1 MVGVSLSRWTMT
13 YFAVAL
19 VALLTAEIL
28 MSVGWGYPNAVLAA
42 PSTLVL
48 VHLVTLGWLSLLL
61 CGALFQFVPVL
72 VAKPLRHPQLPL
84 ITLLLLVAGILTLL
98 LGFLG
103 LRGTLSARWALF
115 PIASTLLAV
124 GFGLVLWNL
133 GRTLASARPLTLPA
147 RFVVVGLLSLVA
159 TVALGIT
166 FALVLG
172 ADVTAPFA
180 VRLFAYGLP
189 LHIVAGLGGWLS
201 LTAMGVSY
209 RLLAMFMLASESAR
223 RSTRAVLL
231 FGAGALG
238 VTVLGGTVVIGFD
251 HGIAAVLAVAA
262 LPGLL
267 AIALYV
273 HDLVHLYRTRKRVIE
288 LNSRM
293 AAAAMASLA
302 IAAVLLIVLAG
313 TESLTRN
320 AGALV
325 FLILFG
331 WLSGLGLA
339 MLYKI
344 IPFLT
349 WLECYGPVLGRAPT
363 PRVQDLVAE
372 QHARKWFALYFAA
385 VWIGTGA
392 LLDHA
397 AGLFR
402 VAAALQLIATAGITV
417 QLIRARRLID
427 VPAPVRFPDGSRRPA
442 LVFAAL
448 DARPTTGG

>member
-1 MVGVSLSRWTMT
+1 MT
-13 YFAVAL
+13 YFAAAL
-19 VALLTAEIL
+19 VALLTAEVL
-28 MSVGWGYPNAVLAA
+28 MSVGWGYPDAVLAA

-84 ITLLLLVAGILTLL
+84 ITLLLLVAGLLTLL
-98 LGFLG
+98 SGFLG
-103 LRGTLSARWALF
+103 LDGALGSYRVLF
-115 PIASTLLAV
+115 PIASTLLAA

-147 RFVVVGLLSLVA
+147 RFVLVGLLSLVA

-172 ADVTAPFA
+172 TDVSAPFA

-189 LHIVAGLGGWLS
+189 LHIIAGLGGWLS

-209 RLLAMFMLASESAR
+209 RLLAMFMLAPESDR

-238 VTVLGGTVVIGFD
+238 VSVLGGTVAIGFAR
-251 HGIAAVLAVAA
+251 GIAAVLAVAA
-262 LPGLL
+262 LPGLM

-273 HDLVHLYRTRKRVIE
+273 HDLVHLYRVRKRRVIE
-288 LNSRM
+288 LNSLM
-293 AAAAMASLA
+293 AAAAVASLA
-302 IAAVLLIVLAG
+302 IAAVLLVVLAG
-313 TESLTRN
+313 MGSLARN

-339 MLYKI
+339 KLYKI

-349 WLECYGPVLGRAPT
+349 WLECYGPVLGKAPT

-372 QHARKWFALYFAA
+372 QRARWWFAMYFAA
-385 VWIGTGA
+385 VWIGAGA
-392 LLDHA
+392 LLGHA
-397 AGLFR
+397 LGLFR
-402 VAAALQLIATAGITV
+402 VAAALQWIATAGITV

-427 VPAPVRFPDGSRRPA
+427 VPASMRFPAGSSRPA

-448 DARPTTGG
+448 DARPATGG

>member
-1 MVGVSLSRWTMT
+1 MT

-84 ITLLLLVAGILTLL
+84 ITLLLLVAGLLTLL
-98 LGFLG
+98 SGFLG
-103 LRGTLSARWALF
+103 LDGSLSAHRVLF
-115 PIASTLLAV
+115 PIASTLLAT

-189 LHIVAGLGGWLS
+189 LHIIAGLGGWLS

-209 RLLAMFMLASESAR
+209 RLLAMFMLAPESDR

-273 HDLVHLYRTRKRVIE
+273 HDLVHLYRTRKRRVIE

-293 AAAAMASLA
+293 AAAAVASLA

>member
-1 MVGVSLSRWTMT
+1 MT
-13 YFAVAL
+13 YFAAAL
-19 VALLTAEIL
+19 VALLTAEVL
-28 MSVGWGYPNAVLAA
+28 MSAGWGYPDAVLAA

-84 ITLLLLVAGILTLL
+84 ITLLLLVAGLLTLL
-98 LGFLG
+98 SGFLG
-103 LRGTLSARWALF
+103 LDGTPSACRALF
-115 PIASTLLAV
+115 PIASTLLAS

-147 RFVVVGLLSLVA
+147 RFVLVGLLSLVA

-172 ADVTAPFA
+172 TDVTVPFA

-189 LHIVAGLGGWLS
+189 LHIIAGLGGWLS

-209 RLLAMFMLASESAR
+209 RLLAMFMLAPESDR

-238 VTVLGGTVVIGFD
+238 VSVLGGTVAIGLAR
-251 HGIAAVLAVAA
+251 GIAPVLAVAA

-273 HDLVHLYRTRKRVIE
+273 HDLVHLYRVRKRRVIE
-288 LNSRM
+288 LNSLM
-293 AAAAMASLA
+293 AAAAVGSLA
-302 IAAVLLIVLAG
+302 IAAVLLVVLAG
-313 TESLTRN
+313 MGSLARN

-339 MLYKI
+339 KLYKI

-372 QHARKWFALYFAA
+372 QRARWWFALYFAA

-392 LLDHA
+392 LLGHA
-397 AGLFR
+397 LGLFR
-402 VAAALQLIATAGITV
+402 VAAALQWIATAGITV

-427 VPAPVRFPDGSRRPA
+427 VPASMRFPAGSSRPA

-448 DARPTTGG
+448 DARPATGC

>member
-1 MVGVSLSRWTMT
+1 MT
-13 YFAVAL
+13 YFAAAL
-19 VALLTAEIL
+19 VALLTAEVL
-28 MSVGWGYPNAVLAA
+28 MSVGWGYPDAVLAA

-84 ITLLLLVAGILTLL
+84 ITLLMLVAGLLTLL
-98 LGFLG
+98 SGFLG
-103 LRGTLSARWALF
+103 LDGTLSACRALF
-115 PIASTLLAV
+115 PIASTLLAA

-147 RFVVVGLLSLVA
+147 RFVLVGLLSLVA

-172 ADVTAPFA
+172 TDVTAPFA

-189 LHIVAGLGGWLS
+189 LHIIAGLGGWLS

-209 RLLAMFMLASESAR
+209 RLLAMFMLAPESDR

-238 VTVLGGTVVIGFD
+238 VSVLGGTVAIGFAR
-251 HGIAAVLAVAA
+251 GIAAVLAVAA

-273 HDLVHLYRTRKRVIE
+273 HDLVHLYRVRKRRVIE
-288 LNSRM
+288 LNSLM
-293 AAAAMASLA
+293 AAAAVASLA
-302 IAAVLLIVLAG
+302 IAAVLLVVLAG
-313 TESLTRN
+313 MGSLARN

-339 MLYKI
+339 KLYKI

-349 WLECYGPVLGRAPT
+349 WLECYGPVLGKAPT

-372 QHARKWFALYFAA
+372 QRARWWFAMYFAA
-385 VWIGTGA
+385 VWIGAGA
-392 LLDHA
+392 LLGHA
-397 AGLFR
+397 LGLFR
-402 VAAALQLIATAGITV
+402 VAAALQWIATAGITV

-427 VPAPVRFPDGSRRPA
+427 VPASMRFPAGSSRPA

-448 DARPTTGG
+448 DARPATGG

>member
-1 MVGVSLSRWTMT
+1 MT
-13 YFAVAL
+13 YFAAAL
-19 VALLTAEIL
+19 VALLTAEVL
-28 MSVGWGYPNAVLAA
+28 MSVGWGYPDAVLAA

-84 ITLLLLVAGILTLL
+84 ITLLLLVAGLLTLL
-98 LGFLG
+98 SGFLG
-103 LRGTLSARWALF
+103 LDGALGSYRVLF
-115 PIASTLLAV
+115 PIASTLLAA

-147 RFVVVGLLSLVA
+147 RFVLVGLLSLVA

-172 ADVTAPFA
+172 TDVSAPFA
-180 VRLFAYGLP
+180 VRLFAYALP
-189 LHIVAGLGGWLS
+189 LHIIAGLGGWLS

-209 RLLAMFMLASESAR
+209 RLLAMFMLAPESDR

-238 VTVLGGTVVIGFD
+238 VSVLGGTVAIGFAR
-251 HGIAAVLAVAA
+251 GIAAVLAVAA
-262 LPGLL
+262 LPGLM

-273 HDLVHLYRTRKRVIE
+273 HDLVHLYRVRKRRVIE
-288 LNSRM
+288 LNSLM
-293 AAAAMASLA
+293 AAAAVASLA
-302 IAAVLLIVLAG
+302 IAAVLLVVLAG
-313 TESLTRN
+313 MGSLARN

-339 MLYKI
+339 KLYKI

-349 WLECYGPVLGRAPT
+349 WLECYGPVLGKAPT

-372 QHARKWFALYFAA
+372 QRARWWFAMYFAA
-385 VWIGTGA
+385 VWIGAGA
-392 LLDHA
+392 LLGHA

-402 VAAALQLIATAGITV
+402 VAAALQWIATAGITV

-427 VPAPVRFPDGSRRPA
+427 VPASMRFPAGSSRPA

-448 DARPTTGG
+448 DARPATGG

>member
-1 MVGVSLSRWTMT
+1 MT
-13 YFAVAL
+13 YFAAAL
-19 VALLTAEIL
+19 VALLTAEVL
-28 MSVGWGYPNAVLAA
+28 MSVGWGYPDAVLAA

-84 ITLLLLVAGILTLL
+84 ITLLLLVAGLLTLL
-98 LGFLG
+98 SGFLG
-103 LRGTLSARWALF
+103 LDGPLSACRALF
-115 PIASTLLAV
+115 PIASTLLAA

-147 RFVVVGLLSLVA
+147 RFVLVGLLSLVA

-172 ADVTAPFA
+172 TDVSAPFA

-189 LHIVAGLGGWLS
+189 LHIIAGLGGWLS

-209 RLLAMFMLASESAR
+209 RLLAMFMLAPESDR

-238 VTVLGGTVVIGFD
+238 VSVLGGTVAIGFAR
-251 HGIAAVLAVAA
+251 GIAAVLAVAA

-273 HDLVHLYRTRKRVIE
+273 HDLVHLYRVRKRRVIE
-288 LNSRM
+288 LNSLM
-293 AAAAMASLA
+293 AAAAVASLA
-302 IAAVLLIVLAG
+302 IAAVLLVVLAG
-313 TESLTRN
+313 MGSLARN

-339 MLYKI
+339 KLYKI

-372 QHARKWFALYFAA
+372 QRARWWFAMYFAA
-385 VWIGTGA
+385 VWIGAGA
-392 LLDHA
+392 LLGHA
-397 AGLFR
+397 LGLFR
-402 VAAALQLIATAGITV
+402 VAAALQWIATAGITV

-427 VPAPVRFPDGSRRPA
+427 VPASMRFPAGSSRPA

-448 DARPTTGG
+448 DARPATGG

>member
-1 MVGVSLSRWTMT
+1 MT
-13 YFAVAL
+13 YFAAAL
-19 VALLTAEIL
+19 VALLTAEVL
-28 MSVGWGYPNAVLAA
+28 MSVGWGYPDAVLAA

-84 ITLLLLVAGILTLL
+84 ITLLLLVAGLLTLL
-98 LGFLG
+98 SGFLG
-103 LRGTLSARWALF
+103 LDGTPSACRALF
-115 PIASTLLAV
+115 PIASTLLAS

-147 RFVVVGLLSLVA
+147 RFVLVGLLSLVA

-172 ADVTAPFA
+172 TDVTVPFA

-189 LHIVAGLGGWLS
+189 LHIIAGLGGWLS

-209 RLLAMFMLASESAR
+209 RLLAMFMLAPESDR

-238 VTVLGGTVVIGFD
+238 VSVLGGTVAIGLAR
-251 HGIAAVLAVAA
+251 GIAPVLAVAA

-273 HDLVHLYRTRKRVIE
+273 HDLVHLYRVRKRRVIE
-288 LNSRM
+288 LNSLM
-293 AAAAMASLA
+293 AAAAVGSLA
-302 IAAVLLIVLAG
+302 IAAVLLVVLAG
-313 TESLTRN
+313 MGSLARN

-339 MLYKI
+339 KLYKI

-372 QHARKWFALYFAA
+372 QRARWWFAMYFAA
-385 VWIGTGA
+385 VWIGAGA
-392 LLDHA
+392 LLGHA
-397 AGLFR
+397 LGLFR
-402 VAAALQLIATAGITV
+402 VAAALQWIATAGITV

-427 VPAPVRFPDGSRRPA
+427 VPASMRFPAGSRRPA

-448 DARPTTGG
+448 DARPATGG

>member
-1 MVGVSLSRWTMT
+1 MT
-13 YFAVAL
+13 YFAAAL
-19 VALLTAEIL
+19 VALLTAEVL
-28 MSVGWGYPNAVLAA
+28 MSVGWGYPDAVLAA

-72 VAKPLRHPQLPL
+72 VAKRLRHPQLPL
-84 ITLLLLVAGILTLL
+84 ITLLLLVAGLLTLL
-98 LGFLG
+98 SGFLG
-103 LRGTLSARWALF
+103 LDGTLSACRALF
-115 PIASTLLAV
+115 PIASTLLAA

-147 RFVVVGLLSLVA
+147 RFVLVGLLSLVA

-172 ADVTAPFA
+172 TDVSAPFA

-189 LHIVAGLGGWLS
+189 LHIIAGLGGWLS

-209 RLLAMFMLASESAR
+209 RLLAMFMLAPESDR

-238 VTVLGGTVVIGFD
+238 VSVLGGTVAIGFAR
-251 HGIAAVLAVAA
+251 GIAAVLAVAA

-273 HDLVHLYRTRKRVIE
+273 HDLVHLYRVRKRRVIE
-288 LNSRM
+288 LNSLM
-293 AAAAMASLA
+293 AAAAVASLA
-302 IAAVLLIVLAG
+302 IAAVLLVVLAG
-313 TESLTRN
+313 MGSLARN

-339 MLYKI
+339 KLYKI

-349 WLECYGPVLGRAPT
+349 WLECYGPVLGKAPT

-372 QHARKWFALYFAA
+372 QRARWWFAMYFAA
-385 VWIGTGA
+385 VWIGAGA
-392 LLDHA
+392 LLGHA
-397 AGLFR
+397 LGLFR
-402 VAAALQLIATAGITV
+402 VAAALQWIATAGITV

-427 VPAPVRFPDGSRRPA
+427 VPASMRFPAGSSRPA

-448 DARPTTGG
+448 DARPATGG